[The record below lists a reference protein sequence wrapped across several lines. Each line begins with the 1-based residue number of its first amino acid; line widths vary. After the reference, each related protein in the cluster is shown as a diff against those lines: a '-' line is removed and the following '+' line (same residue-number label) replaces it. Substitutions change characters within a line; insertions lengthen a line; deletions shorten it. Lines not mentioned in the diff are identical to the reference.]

1 MYKNIV
7 NLVEIKNEFP
17 VIHRKKWKRT
27 RTCCLLL
34 LAKVMVYLSQYSAT
48 ICESLLL
55 AAKLS
60 TRDPPVER
68 NYLPS

>member
-17 VIHRKKWKRT
+17 VIHRKKWKWT

-48 ICESLLL
+48 ICESLFL

-60 TRDPPVER
+60 TRDPP
-68 NYLPS
+68 